1 MAKRK
6 TKILSLAILM
16 AIAPSISIF
25 QGLESQPVTATSPF
39 CISDKCKEAEA
50 AEAEAK
56 EKAAGAA
63 ATAQTLEGEVARL
76 SAEIAAYEARI
87 ATNEAIA
94 NDLATSIKENEEKLN
109 LQQNALAN
117 MLVDMHF
124 NGQPEAIMI
133 LAGSNSISDYAEK
146 QSRFDTVKAQINL
159 SSQAI
164 KSLKEELE
172 KQKKEVDRIIADQKV
187 QRQAIADRRNQQAEL
202 VAKYR
207 NNAQAYTAEA
217 EEARRIKE
225 AEIRNYISTLN
236 NRAGGTAIIEPGLD
250 SYPFKGQCPGINWR
264 YTSAGYNSVYGGYYC
279 ECTSYAG
286 WKTYEYWGFS
296 ISGWG
301 DASSWG
307 ATARNYGLT
316 VDGIPAPHTVGYNT
330 NGTWGHVVWIERVNS
345 NGTIDYSEYNGHN
358 YPAGFSYVTGASPNA
373 FRYIHFD

>member
-1 MAKRK
+1 MVKRK
-6 TKILSLAILM
+6 TKI
-16 AIAPSISIF
+16 ISIALIMVIVSSVSVF
-25 QGLESQPVTATSPF
+25 QSLNTPATATSPF
-39 CISDKCKEAEA
+39 CISDKCKEAA
-50 AEAEAK
+50 AK

-63 ATAQTLEGEVARL
+63 AAAQTLEGEVARL

-94 NDLATSIKENEEKLN
+94 EDLAQSIQENEEKLE
-109 LQQNALAN
+109 LQQTALAN

-146 QSRFDTVKAQINL
+146 QSRLDTVKNQISL
-159 SSQAI
+159 STQTI
-164 KSLKEELE
+164 RSLKDELE
-172 KQKKEVDRIIADQKV
+172 RQKKEVDRIIADQKV
-187 QRQAIADRRNQQAEL
+187 QRQAIADRRNEQAAL

-207 NNAQAYTAEA
+207 DNASAYAAEA
-217 EEARRIKE
+217 DEARRIKE
-225 AEIRNYISTLN
+225 NEIRSYISTLN
-236 NRAGGTAIIEPGLD
+236 NRAGGTAITEPGLN
-250 SYPFKGQCPGINWR
+250 SYPFKSQCPGINWR

-301 DASSWG
+301 DAANWG
-307 ATARNYGLT
+307 ATARNYGFV
-316 VDGIPAPHTVGYNT
+316 VDRIPAAHTVGYNA
-330 NGTWGHVVWIERVNS
+330 NGAWGHVVWVERVND

>member
-1 MAKRK
+1 MVKRK
-6 TKILSLAILM
+6 TKIIPLAIIM
-16 AIAPSISIF
+16 AIAPLAFTF
-25 QGLESQPVTATSPF
+25 QSFNSANAVSSRYCTSVR
-39 CISDKCKEAEA
+39 CKEAEA
-50 AEAEAK
+50 KEAEAK

-63 ATAQTLEGEVARL
+63 AAAQTLQGEIDRL
-76 SAEIAAYEARI
+76 NAEIAAYEARI

-94 NDLATSIKENEEKLN
+94 ADLEKSIKENEEKLT
-109 LQQNALAN
+109 LQRNALAS

-187 QRQAIADRRNQQAEL
+187 QRQAIADRRNEQSAL

-207 NNAQAYTAEA
+207 NNAEAYTAEA
-217 EEARRIKE
+217 EEARRIKDE
-225 AEIRNYISTLN
+225 EIRVAIRQIN
-236 NRAGGTAIIEPGLD
+236 NAAGGSVIVEPGLN
-250 SYPFKGQCPGINWR
+250 SYPFKHQCPGLNWR
-264 YTSAGYNSVYGGYYC
+264 YTLAGYTDAYGGYYC

-286 WKTYEYWGFS
+286 WKTLEYWGFS

-301 DASSWG
+301 DVSSWKYF
-307 ATARNYGLT
+307 AQQYGLT
-316 VDGIPAPHTVGYNT
+316 VDSNPAAHTVGWNA
-330 NGTWGHVVWIERVNS
+330 NGAWGHVVWIEHVNS
-345 NGTIDYSEYNGHN
+345 DGTIDYSEYNGNN
-358 YPAGFSYVTGASPNA
+358 YPADFSYVVGANPYA
-373 FRYIHFD
+373 FEYIHFD

>member
-6 TKILSLAILM
+6 IKILSIALVM
-16 AIAPSISIF
+16 ALAPSVSVF
-25 QGLESQPVTATSPF
+25 QALETPAIATSPF
-39 CISDKCKEAEA
+39 CISDKCKDAEA
-50 AEAEAK
+50 AEAAAK

-63 ATAQTLEGEVARL
+63 AAAQTLEGEVARL

-94 NDLATSIKENEEKLN
+94 EDLAKSIKENEDKLD

-146 QSRFDTVKAQINL
+146 QSRLDTVKNQISLSAQTIR
-159 SSQAI
+159 SI
-164 KSLKEELE
+164 KDELE
-172 KQKKEVDRIIADQKV
+172 RQKKEVDRIIADQKV
-187 QRQAIADRRNQQAEL
+187 QRQAIAARRNEQAAL

-207 NNAQAYTAEA
+207 DNASAYTAEA
-217 EEARRIKE
+217 EEARKIKE
-225 AEIRNYISTLN
+225 NEIRNYISSLN
-236 NRAGGTAIIEPGLD
+236 NRAGGTAITEPGLD
-250 SYPFKGQCPGINWR
+250 SYPFKHQCPGINWR
-264 YTSAGYNSVYGGYYC
+264 YTRAGYTSVYGGYYC

-301 DASSWG
+301 DAASWG
-307 ATARNYGLT
+307 ATARNYGFV
-316 VDGIPAPHTVGYNT
+316 VDGIPAAHTVGYNT
-330 NGTWGHVVWIERVNS
+330 NGAWGHVVWVERVNA

>member
-1 MAKRK
+1 MVKCK
-6 TKILSLAILM
+6 IKILSIAVLM
-16 AIAPSISIF
+16 AVAPTISVF
-25 QGLESQPVTATSPF
+25 QSLEPQTATATSPF
-39 CISDKCKEAEA
+39 CVSDKCKEAEA
-50 AEAEAK
+50 AEAAAK

-63 ATAQTLEGEVARL
+63 TAAQTLEGEVARL
-76 SAEIAAYEARI
+76 NAEIAAYEARI

-94 NDLATSIKENEEKLN
+94 ADLEQSIKENEEKLE
-109 LQQNALAN
+109 LQQTALAG

-133 LAGSNSISDYAEK
+133 LAGSSSISDYAEK
-146 QSRFDTVKAQINL
+146 QSRLDTVKAQINL

-187 QRQAIADRRNQQAEL
+187 QRQAIAERRNKQAEL

-207 NNAQAYTAEA
+207 NNAAAYTAEA
-217 EEARRIKE
+217 EEARKIKE
-225 AEIRNYISTLN
+225 QEIRAYIDQLSR
-236 NRAGGTAIIEPGLD
+236 RAGGTVITEPGLN

-264 YTSAGYNSVYGGYYC
+264 YTPAGYNSVYGGYYC

-301 DASSWG
+301 DAANWG
-307 ATARNYGLT
+307 ATARSYGFT

-330 NGTWGHVVWIERVNS
+330 NGYWGHVVWVEKVNS
-345 NGTIDYSEYNGHN
+345 NGTIDYSEYNGRYTAN
-358 YPAGFSYVTGASPNA
+358 FSYVAGASPNA